1 MFAVAAASFVF
12 SQVTAQQ
19 AFQIWLAVA
28 LGPPVLVLAL
38 SGLAIAMTR
47 GKGRWLVALVAL
59 ASLPLSAAW
68 VMISDSIVR
77 VLI

>member
-1 MFAVAAASFVF
+1 MFAVAVTSFVF

-28 LGPPVLVLAL
+28 LGPPAVVFAL
-38 SGLAIAMTR
+38 NALAIANTH
-47 GKGRWLVALVAL
+47 GKERRLVAIAAL

-68 VMISDSIVR
+68 VLLSPVILR
-77 VLI
+77 ALI